1 MGLSGFPGQA
11 CLEQQPTVLLL
22 LAMDLGWLPNVL
34 LTTTGFVSFRPQD
47 CLPSGGT
54 LQHRIAQCDHSA
66 AKRHRFASLDGR
78 CLSSTVY
85 GLNDAPRR
93 WWNRLDKF
101 LVSIGLEPT
110 RADRCTYVGYQGI
123 ESQKPKPYKAKLVQE
138 EGSPFGEESSMYS
151 DSAGSYLKEVAL
163 SALNCYAHDE
173 DSQSTSDTAE
183 ERSYMSCPDIA
194 ACFNSAHT
202 KKMVDYAWRPV
213 TDSKL
218 LGFLG
223 GVAHKKRGWFP
234 YENGQAL
241 VSHRA
246 KALRGPEPTFKV
258 KDYPYRVSFVLR
270 QGTWWVVER
279 AQDLRIENKPCYL
292 EEKLK
297 SWSPCS
303 FGKGLL

>member
-1 MGLSGFPGQA
+1 MTSVCPPWMVGV
-11 CLEQQPTVLLL
+11 CL
-22 LAMDLGWLPNVL
+22 
-34 LTTTGFVSFRPQD
+34 RP
-47 CLPSGGT
+47 
-54 LQHRIAQCDHSA
+54 
-66 AKRHRFASLDGR
+66 
-78 CLSSTVY
+78 VY

-173 DSQSTSDTAE
+173 DSQSTSDIAE

-223 GVAHKKRGWFP
+223 GVAHKEKR
-234 YENGQAL
+234 L
-241 VSHRA
+241 V
-246 KALRGPEPTFKV
+246 P
-258 KDYPYRVSFVLR
+258 
-270 QGTWWVVER
+270 
-279 AQDLRIENKPCYL
+279 I
-292 EEKLK
+292 
-297 SWSPCS
+297 
-303 FGKGLL
+303 